1 MKLKKSYKAI
11 ITVCAILLFA
21 VAATDASL
29 VNSIATVGGG
39 VLESVAPVIPVIF

>member
-39 VLESVAPVIPVIF
+39 VLEDVIRVIPFTF